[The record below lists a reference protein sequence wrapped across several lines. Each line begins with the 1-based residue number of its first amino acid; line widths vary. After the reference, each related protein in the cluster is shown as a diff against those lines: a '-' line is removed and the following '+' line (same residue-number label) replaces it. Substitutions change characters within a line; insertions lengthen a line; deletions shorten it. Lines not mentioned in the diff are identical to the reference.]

1 MTQSGEVVS
10 HRAHNPGTGGA
21 NPSSATKFGVYF
33 MIAIDVIMTTT
44 NKTSFNVLQDALPV
58 VAQSREN
65 IYNFFKNCIDQN
77 LVLNATYDIV
87 NEALTEN
94 KTRYFSTTVENA
106 QAFQNAFTDMSAD
119 FSMKKM
125 WDEHGF
131 DISVEQHEIDFD
143 TVGDSVEL
151 IGSQG
156 EIWGQK
162 F

>member
-1 MTQSGEVVS
+1 
-10 HRAHNPGTGGA
+10 
-21 NPSSATKFGVYF
+21 
-33 MIAIDVIMTTT
+33 MIAIDVIMTTKD
-44 NKTSFNVLQDALPV
+44 KTSFDVLQDALPLV
-58 VAQSREN
+58 TQSREN

-94 KTRYFSTTVENA
+94 KTRYFSSTVENA

-143 TVGDSVEL
+143 KEYDVNDL
-151 IGSQG
+151 INPDGN
-156 EIWGQK
+156 IWSTE

>member
-1 MTQSGEVVS
+1 
-10 HRAHNPGTGGA
+10 
-21 NPSSATKFGVYF
+21 
-33 MIAIDVIMTTT
+33 MIAIDVIMTTKD
-44 NKTSFNVLQDALPV
+44 KTSFDVLQDVLPLV
-58 VAQSREN
+58 TQSREN

-94 KTRYFSTTVENA
+94 KTRYFSSTVENA

-131 DISVEQHEIDFD
+131 DIYVEQHEVDFD
-143 TVGDSVEL
+143 KEYDVYDLISPDGD
-151 IGSQG
+151 
-156 EIWGQK
+156 IWSTE